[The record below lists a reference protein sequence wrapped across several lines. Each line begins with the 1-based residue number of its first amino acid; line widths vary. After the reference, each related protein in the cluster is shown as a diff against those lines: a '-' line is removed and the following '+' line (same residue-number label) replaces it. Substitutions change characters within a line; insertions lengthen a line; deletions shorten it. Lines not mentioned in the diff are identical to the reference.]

1 MGIISTNAQYVR
13 GGHTLLDFSSL
24 QSNYS
29 SALAWAKDETLNA
42 AVGQFIYISED
53 QTIKNEESGE
63 STFYSSGP
71 YIVTAIGANAVLT
84 KLASSTASGDLS
96 SDIQALQTQLN
107 RCDFEDSSNNNGV
120 EVSLKQVDGKVES
133 ISVDAS
139 ELDAAAQSYA
149 DAAISAAASDAT
161 SKANSA
167 EANAKSYADGKV
179 NELKNSLSNALH
191 FLGVSTTDPSTG
203 VVTIGGTEVTTF
215 SDGDIVI
222 FGSKEFV
229 RSNGAWEELGDVTGV
244 SELLTWN
251 DEA

>member
-1 MGIISTNAQYVR
+1 MLPAFKPAN
-13 GGHTLLDFSSL
+13 
-24 QSNYS
+24 
-29 SALAWAKDETLNA
+29 
-42 AVGQFIYISED
+42 
-53 QTIKNEESGE
+53 IKPPF
-63 STFYSSGP
+63 TW
-71 YIVTAIGANAVLT
+71 
-84 KLASSTASGDLS
+84 
-96 SDIQALQTQLN
+96 
-107 RCDFEDSSNNNGV
+107 
-120 EVSLKQVDGKVES
+120 
-133 ISVDAS
+133 
-139 ELDAAAQSYA
+139 
-149 DAAISAAASDAT
+149 
-161 SKANSA
+161 KANTS